1 MKLNFLL
8 EMKEKILVI
17 DDDESI
23 RQTLTNYLKRIGYNV
38 YAAEDGKS
46 GLKSL
51 QENQPDLIISDI
63 RMPNLSGLEVLK
75 KAKDIDANIKVI
87 LITAHDDI
95 QTTIEAM
102 QNGAYDYL
110 EKPLDIE
117 RLRVTISRALESKI
131 LSERIDS
138 FIEEEAQ
145 EFQPE
150 KRIIGKSSAMREIY
164 KLIGQV
170 SNNRVTVLLL
180 GESGTGKELVAKS
193 IHYSGITKN
202 QPFVAVN
209 CTAITE
215 SLLESELFGHEKG
228 AFTGADRTKKGK
240 FELAGEGTIFLDEIS
255 EMSPH
260 LQVKLLR
267 VLQEREF
274 ERVGGETVIPM
285 KARIIAATNR
295 NLEQLVKEGKF
306 REDLY
311 YRLNVVSIKIP
322 PLRERKEDI
331 PLLVNYFLTKINKE
345 LHKNVTKVPD
355 DVMLMLKNYDWVGNV
370 RELENTLIQAV
381 VLSTD
386 DVLHKENILLRKSFS
401 DISEN
406 ENYLLPLHE
415 VEKRH
420 IKLVLD
426 YTNWNKPKAAEI
438 LGISLP
444 TLYNK
449 IESYKIS
456 KQD

>member
-1 MKLNFLL
+1 
-8 EMKEKILVI
+8 MKEKILVI

-23 RQTLTNYLKRIGYNV
+23 RQTLMNYLKRIGYNV
-38 YAAEDGKS
+38 FAAEDGKF
-46 GLKSL
+46 GLKIL
-51 QENQPDLIISDI
+51 HENQPDLIISDI
-63 RMPNLSGLEVLK
+63 KMPNLSGLEVLK
-75 KAKDIDANIKVI
+75 KAKEIDANIKVI

-117 RLRVTISRALESKI
+117 RLKVTISRALESKM
-131 LSERIDS
+131 LSERIVS
-138 FIEEEAQ
+138 IIEEEAN

-150 KRIIGKSSAMREIY
+150 KRIIGKSHAMREIY

-180 GESGTGKELVAKS
+180 GESGTGKELIAKS

-202 QPFVAVN
+202 HPFVAVN

-260 LQVKLLR
+260 LQMKLLR

-274 ERVGGETVIPM
+274 ERVGGESVIPM

-355 DVMLMLKNYDWVGNV
+355 DVMLMLKNYDWIGNV

-381 VLSTD
+381 VLSAD
-386 DVLHKENILLRKSFS
+386 DVLHKENILLRKSFGE
-401 DISEN
+401 ISER
-406 ENYLLPLHE
+406 EDYLLPLQE

-456 KQD
+456 K